1 MHEGGLAEGTML
13 DTMRCAKC
21 GLTQLAA
28 PACKSCGTAT
38 GLASRAPI
46 LRSIPA
52 TPRPQHATV
61 HAAIPAVAPVN
72 APYGAPPV
80 TSADPTPS
88 ATDGQERQLFFHGSG
103 GSLLG
108 IQIVN
113 VFLTLI
119 TLGVYHFWG
128 KVRVRSYLLGGSE
141 FDGDRFA
148 YHGTGKELF
157 IGSLKAGVVFGALS
171 ALMNA
176 SPYLPG
182 GATARIAA
190 TVTAFGLLLIF
201 IPIAIV
207 GARRYRLSRISWR
220 NIRFSFRG
228 RMADFI
234 TLFLKG
240 GALTAVT
247 LGLYY
252 PIYATRQHA
261 FLVGH
266 SYFGDRQFTFDGR
279 GQDLFGSYL
288 LGLVLLL
295 PTLGLSWLWFLARK
309 QRYLW
314 DHTAFESA
322 RFRCTVTGGR
332 LTRLHTGNILLLVL
346 TLGLAL
352 AWVRIRNLRFAF
364 AYLTLRGSLDPAAI
378 RQDAQSAAATGDG
391 LESLMD
397 LGGDFAVG

>member
-1 MHEGGLAEGTML
+1 ML

-52 TPRPQHATV
+52 TPPPQHATV
-61 HAAIPAVAPVN
+61 HAAVPAIAPVN

-80 TSADPTPS
+80 TSADPAPS
-88 ATDGQERQLFFHGSG
+88 AADGQERQLFFHGSG

-128 KVRVRSYLLGGSE
+128 KVRVRSYLFSGSE

-148 YHGTGKELF
+148 YHGTGKELL
-157 IGSLKAGVVFGALS
+157 IGSLKAGLVLGALS
-171 ALMNA
+171 VLMNA

-182 GATARIAA
+182 SAPARIAA
-190 TVTAFGLLLIF
+190 FATAYGLLLLF
-201 IPIAIV
+201 IPVAIV

-228 RMADFI
+228 RVADFLKI
-234 TLFLKG
+234 FAGGGFLTL
-240 GALTAVT
+240 VT

-261 FLVGH
+261 FLVAH
-266 SYFGDRQFTFDGR
+266 SYFGDRQFAFDGR
-279 GQDLFGSYL
+279 GQDLFGSYV

-314 DHTAFESA
+314 DHTSFESA

-332 LTRLHTGNILLLVL
+332 LARLYTGNLLLLVL

-352 AWVRIRNLRFAF
+352 AWVRIRNVRFAF

-378 RQDAQSAAATGDG
+378 RQDARSAAATGDG

>member
-1 MHEGGLAEGTML
+1 ML

-38 GLASRAPI
+38 GLAPRAPV

-52 TPRPQHATV
+52 TPAPT
-61 HAAIPAVAPVN
+61 AAFPVAAAAPVVAPF
-72 APYGAPPV
+72 ATPSDAPPV
-80 TSADPTPS
+80 ATAD
-88 ATDGQERQLFFHGSG
+88 DGEERQLFFHGSG
-103 GSLLG
+103 GSLFG

-119 TLGVYHFWG
+119 TLGIYHFWG
-128 KVRVRSYLLGGSE
+128 KVRVRSYLLSGSE

-148 YHGTGKELF
+148 YHGTGKELL
-157 IGSLKAGVVFGALS
+157 IGSLKAVLVFGGLS

-176 SPYLPG
+176 SPHLPG
-182 GATARIAA
+182 GAPARIAA
-190 TVTAFGLLLIF
+190 FATAYGLLLLF
-201 IPIAIV
+201 IPVAIV

-228 RMADFI
+228 RVVDFLK
-234 TLFLKG
+234 LFLG
-240 GALTAVT
+240 GGFLTLITA
-247 LGLYY
+247 GLYY
-252 PIYATRQHA
+252 PVYATKQHA
-261 FLVGH
+261 FLVSH
-266 SYFGDRQFTFDGR
+266 SYLGDRRFTFDGR
-279 GQDLFGSYL
+279 GRDLFGGYL
-288 LGLVLLL
+288 LGLVLFL

-314 DHTAFESA
+314 DHTSFGSA
-322 RFRCTVTGGR
+322 RFRCAVTGGR
-332 LTRLHTGNILLLVL
+332 LAQLYTGNVLLLVL

-352 AWVRIRNLRFAF
+352 AWVRIRSVRFAF
-364 AYLTLRGSLDPAAI
+364 AYLTLKGSLDPAAI
-378 RQDAQSAAATGDG
+378 QQDAQAATATGDG

>member
-1 MHEGGLAEGTML
+1 ML

-52 TPRPQHATV
+52 
-61 HAAIPAVAPVN
+61 IPAPVPAVPTAPAAA
-72 APYGAPPV
+72 APDA
-80 TSADPTPS
+80 PS
-88 ATDGQERQLFFHGSG
+88 AADSQERQLFFHGSG
-103 GSLLG
+103 GSLFG

-113 VFLTLI
+113 ILLTLI
-119 TLGVYHFWG
+119 TGGIYHFWG
-128 KVRVRSYLLGGSE
+128 KVRVRSYLFSESE

-148 YHGTGKELF
+148 YHGTGKELL
-157 IGSLKAGVVFGALS
+157 IGSLKAGLVLGALS

-182 GATARIAA
+182 GAPARIAA
-190 TVTAFGLLLIF
+190 FATAYGLLLLF
-201 IPIAIV
+201 IPVAIV

-228 RMADFI
+228 RVADFLKI
-234 TLFLKG
+234 FAGGGLLTL
-240 GALTAVT
+240 VT

-252 PIYATRQHA
+252 PVYATKQHA
-261 FLVGH
+261 FLVAH
-266 SYFGDRQFTFDGR
+266 SYFGDRPFTFDGR
-279 GQDLFGSYL
+279 GRDLFGGYL

-314 DHTAFESA
+314 DHTSFESA

-332 LTRLHTGNILLLVL
+332 LARLYTGNLLLLVP

-352 AWVRIRNLRFAF
+352 AWVRIRNVRFAF
-364 AYLTLRGSLDPAAI
+364 AYLALTGPLDPAAI
-378 RQDAQSAAATGDG
+378 RQDAQPAAATGDG